1 MQHPSKISTSI
12 LYCNQQVM
20 GNTPKLP
27 AIEGSEQ
34 NLDRT
39 HPLMQRAE
47 EAFTHAKTATKAGV
61 FAVSMGLAGAGMASA
76 QETAQ
81 AEPLQ
86 VASSGVQQS
95 DANLIR
101 VGLEENPEFHV
112 FRDNGFEAGDRGSD
126 QPNRFEDPMAEFLS
140 FTQVS
145 QDFIIRAF
153 TAGKLTESP
162 NARSLEVNNGVLAV
176 MLIDLVGDMETLALF
191 AETRQIPES
200 GELPRIDTTL
210 ARILRKYP
218 DAAEVITPDIQSRV
232 AELEADVDRV
242 LGERLAD
249 AQAENEALR
258 EGLERLDAIEER
270 MQALYNASKA

>member
-1 MQHPSKISTSI
+1 
-12 LYCNQQVM
+12 M

-34 NLDRT
+34 NFDRT

-47 EAFTHAKTATKAGV
+47 EAFTRAKTATKAGV
-61 FAVSMGLAGAGMASA
+61 FAVSMGLAGAGIASA
-76 QETAQ
+76 QETSQ

-86 VASSGVQQS
+86 VASSGIQQS

-112 FRDNGFEAGDRGSD
+112 FRDNGLEAGDRGAD
-126 QPNRFEDPMAEFLS
+126 QPNRFDPYMEQFLTL
-140 FTQVS
+140 TQPS
-145 QDFIIRAF
+145 QDFILQAF
-153 TAGKLTESP
+153 TAGKLTEVP
-162 NARSLEVNNGVLAV
+162 EGKNLDVENGKLAV
-176 MLIDLVGDMETLALF
+176 NLINLVTKMEKLALF
-191 AETRQIPES
+191 IETREIPET
-200 GELPRIDTTL
+200 EALPRVDTIL
-210 ARILRKYP
+210 DRLLRKYP
-218 DAAEVITPDIQSRV
+218 NVEEIITPDMQVRV

-242 LGERLAD
+242 LGERLAN

>member
-1 MQHPSKISTSI
+1 MQHPSKISVSI

-34 NLDRT
+34 NFDRT

-47 EAFTHAKTATKAGV
+47 EAFTRAKTATKAGV
-61 FAVSMGLAGAGMASA
+61 FAVSMGLAGAGIASA
-76 QETAQ
+76 QETSQ

-86 VASSGVQQS
+86 VASSGIQQS

-112 FRDNGFEAGDRGSD
+112 FRDNGLEAGDRGAD
-126 QPNRFEDPMAEFLS
+126 QPNRFDPYMEQFLTL
-140 FTQVS
+140 TQPS
-145 QDFIIRAF
+145 QDFILQAF
-153 TAGKLTESP
+153 TAGKLTEVP
-162 NARSLEVNNGVLAV
+162 EGKNLDVENGKLAV
-176 MLIDLVGDMETLALF
+176 NLINLVTKMEKLALF
-191 AETRQIPES
+191 IETREIPET
-200 GELPRIDTTL
+200 EALPRVDTIL
-210 ARILRKYP
+210 DRLLRKYP
-218 DAAEVITPDIQSRV
+218 NVEEIITPDMQVRV

-242 LGERLAD
+242 LGERLAN